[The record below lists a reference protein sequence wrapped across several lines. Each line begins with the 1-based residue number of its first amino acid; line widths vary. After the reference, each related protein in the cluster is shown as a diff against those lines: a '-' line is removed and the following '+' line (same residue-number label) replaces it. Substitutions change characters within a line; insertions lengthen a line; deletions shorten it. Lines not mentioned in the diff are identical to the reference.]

1 MNFENAMEYINSFSH
16 TGAKI
21 TDLSRI
27 KKLLNLL
34 GNPQDKLK
42 FVHIAGTNG
51 KGSVLEYCSDAFIKA
66 GYKTGQFTSPYI
78 LTYCDRIRIN
88 SINIPEN
95 KVAEICEIVKQSVDD
110 SPYSQFEITFAIALL
125 YFLSEKC
132 DIIFLE
138 AGIGGILDATNII
151 KPPLASVITSISLDH
166 VQLLGDTVE
175 KIAMQKAGIIKENS
189 PVIAS
194 YDNKESVIKILSD
207 TAEKTHSKLIVP
219 NKNQIQIINM
229 NLSGTEFEYKGNNYR
244 LKMCGKH
251 QITNALTAIE
261 TLNILKK
268 YGFDIPQNCIYDAL
282 AETSVG
288 SRIEIFD
295 GNPMIIIDGG
305 HNMAG
310 VDSLIETLRFS
321 EKNNFVG
328 LVGMVNGKAHEY
340 AVRRFSGIFHH
351 VFCAEG
357 FIENNTP
364 AKHLAELFQ
373 QNGCTTECYE
383 YKTAY
388 KKAVEYAKKHS
399 EVLVVCGS
407 LYLSSDIKSDFLS

>member
-51 KGSVLEYCSDAFIKA
+51 KGSVLEYCSDALIKA

-125 YFLSEKC
+125 YFRSEKC

-207 TAEKTHSKLIVP
+207 TAEKTHSNLIVP
-219 NKNQIQIINM
+219 DKNQIQIINM
-229 NLSGTEFEYKGNNYR
+229 NLSGTEFEYKGSNYR

-251 QITNALTAIE
+251 QIINALTAIE

-321 EKNNFVG
+321 GKNNFVG

-340 AVRRFSGIFHH
+340 AVRRFSEIFRH